1 MSKITK
7 LFQSVPVEQQKAS
20 SFDMSH
26 YSLGSAKCGQLVPVF
41 KQEIIP
47 GDLITLG
54 LMSQI
59 DLPPMATAFMGR
71 IDMRYEAF
79 FVPNRICWGGW
90 QDYMTKQSDDP
101 YSRTIERSSVLPF
114 ITSSS
119 TGGVQNLARLIGR
132 STLFDYLGFRY
143 DGNFT
148 KPDLFH
154 TNFLGKK
161 NVLVDNALPF
171 LAYHRIYDD
180 WYRNSQVMNPL
191 FVRRLSTSEE
201 STLMSYPW
209 LQFNDTSNIA
219 ELDLDSAEFFN
230 GDKLYT
236 IHQRCWADDRFTT
249 CALYP
254 SASINPVGAAV
265 TASSTSQGSDQV
277 TIPNL
282 RAANILQRYKEMKNL
297 AGERYPDQLFAEY
310 GVRPADAILDRPLF
324 LGSFSHG
331 VYTSAIF
338 NNTPT
343 DKGNAKNPFSNQLG
357 SSAGDTSGF
366 GKDSLIKGFKATEHG
381 YVIVIASLVPH
392 SFYSNGIDSDLLHS
406 QIGDIAS
413 PKLQGLGEQPV
424 WTSEVLGRYTIPH
437 VSDIHASPAFG
448 YSPQYSAYKYRNDE
462 VHGELRDTKYP
473 DKPSDGAA
481 IFPTPIEFGT
491 GSLRAFV
498 LQRSIKGEI
507 ESISSAFL
515 EIPTDFLD
523 QVFAATTANSGYS
536 YMWFI
541 QWQLV
546 MTRPLAEYT
555 IPTLG
560 DPKDTYT
567 TRIPLRGTQLKG

>member
-1 MSKITK
+1 MSKISK
-7 LFQSVPVEQQKAS
+7 LFQSVPIEQQKAS

-26 YSLGSAKCGQLVPVF
+26 YSLGSAKCGQLIPIF

-47 GDLITLG
+47 GDLISLG

-90 QDYMTKQSDDP
+90 QDFMTKQTDDP
-101 YSRTIERSSVLPF
+101 YNSAIERSSVLPF
-114 ITSSS
+114 IT
-119 TGGVQNLARLIGR
+119 TPLVHVENLAEKIGR
-132 STLFDYLGFRY
+132 STLFDYLGYRY
-143 DGNFT
+143 DGDFAKVGLKT
-148 KPDLFH
+148 
-154 TNFLGKK
+154 TNSIGVE

-180 WYRNSQVMNPL
+180 WYRNSQIMRPL
-191 FVRRLSTSEE
+191 FVRRLMANSTPTIS
-201 STLMSYPW
+201 SFPW
-209 LQFNDTSNIA
+209 LQFNDTDSIA
-219 ELDLDSAEFFN
+219 EIDLESEFEN

-254 SASINPVGAAV
+254 QAALNPIGAPV
-265 TASSTSQGSDQV
+265 TAKSTTQPTDHV

-338 NNTPT
+338 NSTPT
-343 DKGNAKNPFSNQLG
+343 ENGNPKNPFSGELG

-413 PKLQGLGEQPV
+413 PKLQGLGEQPIS
-424 WTSEVLGRYTIPH
+424 TAEILGRKTIPQ
-437 VSDIHASPAFG
+437 IGGTAAFG

-462 VHGELRDTKYP
+462 VHGELRNTNYP
-473 DKPSDGAA
+473 VKPSGGSAV
-481 IFPTPIEFGT
+481 FPVPASYGS
-491 GSLRAFV
+491 GSLKAFA
-498 LQRSIKGEI
+498 LQRSIMAVT

-515 EIPTDFLD
+515 EIPVDFLD
-523 QVFAATTANSGYS
+523 QVFAVTTANSGYS

-567 TRIPLRGTQLKG
+567 TRMPLRGTQIKG